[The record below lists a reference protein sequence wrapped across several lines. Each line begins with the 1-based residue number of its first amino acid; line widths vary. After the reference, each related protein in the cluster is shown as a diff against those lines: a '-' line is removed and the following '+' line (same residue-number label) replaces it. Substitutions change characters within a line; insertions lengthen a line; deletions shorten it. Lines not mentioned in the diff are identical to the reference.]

1 MVWILMP
8 AADAE
13 VSQAAPEN
21 LEKVASRDSK
31 IDIDETLEFPNQVN
45 APMLGKSDVKEP
57 KNTEINYNASVV
69 KESENANVRATFIH
83 VIGDVVQSV
92 GVVIAATIIVCEP
105 TWLII
110 DPICTF
116 IFALI
121 VCVSTYAII
130 KDCLHVLCEGVPE
143 GLDTDALTKD
153 IASAKGVKKLHDFH
167 CWSLT
172 DGKVALTAIVEREDG
187 LEGVEALRWATL
199 ECRKQGI
206 FHTTIQVMTTQEMDR
221 RYPEFCDI
229 HQNVHSE
236 FGEFHPKTEETQ
248 L

>member
-13 VSQAAPEN
+13 APKAAPEI
-21 LEKVASRDSK
+21 LEKVSPRDSK

-45 APMLGKSDVKEP
+45 VPMLGRSDVTEP

-143 GLDTDALTKD
+143 GLDTEALTKD
-153 IASAKGVKKLHDFH
+153 ISTAKGVKKLHDFH

-206 FHTTIQVMTTQEMDR
+206 FHTTIQVTTTQEMDR

-236 FGEFHPKTEETQ
+236 FGEFHPKTEETK